1 MNRADQA
8 PEPSIEE
15 LLASIRLIIS
25 DADKQAPFQKEPR
38 APGMPAGAGQAAGAP
53 NEVDAG
59 EVFDLTDELVFPE
72 ETGRPQPAPPRAGMR
87 GQSGFD
93 GYSGLQAHLGVR
105 RAPALPAPDG
115 ASAML
120 RARAGQERLD
130 PTAALRPEA
139 RKPAQAPVS
148 APVWSRPELPAGA
161 AQPPIAPERPRQEQ
175 LSGRPLARNWAGD
188 VQMPVPDQGPV
199 SLFPSTPGQGQ
210 PETPG
215 AGGTGLAK
223 QQAGAQAEPPAAP
236 ADAEGPAAVAALA
249 QRLARS
255 AIGVLEASE
264 LENAKQV
271 DFEHLDAMSRAEV
284 TERFADA
291 IESVA
296 QAVQEEPDLPE
307 MADGQIPQSA
317 PQEQPVRQEQP
328 AAKMVAEAAPAPVA
342 EAPWD
347 IEAEA
352 VAMAEVP
359 VQAEVKAESRAEP
372 EPEEAA
378 AEPVPAPS
386 PVSAEPVR
394 PASPVQMAL
403 ATQPLAPAP
412 RAAQQPLA
420 QVQFMGAAQPPV
432 SATGG
437 GPLET
442 AVREML
448 RPLLVQWLNE
458 NMPRILES
466 AIREEISVR
475 GLLPKSDS

>member
-1 MNRADQA
+1 M
-8 PEPSIEE
+8 
-15 LLASIRLIIS
+15 
-25 DADKQAPFQKEPR
+25 
-38 APGMPAGAGQAAGAP
+38 
-53 NEVDAG
+53 
-59 EVFDLTDELVFPE
+59 
-72 ETGRPQPAPPRAGMR
+72 
-87 GQSGFD
+87 
-93 GYSGLQAHLGVR
+93 
-105 RAPALPAPDG
+105 
-115 ASAML
+115 
-120 RARAGQERLD
+120 
-130 PTAALRPEA
+130 
-139 RKPAQAPVS
+139 
-148 APVWSRPELPAGA
+148 
-161 AQPPIAPERPRQEQ
+161 
-175 LSGRPLARNWAGD
+175 
-188 VQMPVPDQGPV
+188 
-199 SLFPSTPGQGQ
+199 
-210 PETPG
+210 
-215 AGGTGLAK
+215 
-223 QQAGAQAEPPAAP
+223 
-236 ADAEGPAAVAALA
+236 AALA

-271 DFEHLDAMSRAEV
+271 DFEHLDAMSKAEV

-307 MADGQIPQSA
+307 MADGQISQSA

-328 AAKMVAEAAPAPVA
+328 AAKIAAEAAPVPVA
-342 EAPWD
+342 EAPRD
-347 IEAEA
+347 IRVEA

-359 VQAEVKAESRAEP
+359 VQAEVKAGNRAEP

-378 AEPVPAPS
+378 AEPVPVPS
-386 PVSAEPVR
+386 RSGWQ
-394 PASPVQMAL
+394 SPVQMAL
-403 ATQPLAPAP
+403 ATQPVAPAP
-412 RAAQQPLA
+412 RAVQQPLA
-420 QVQFMGAAQPPV
+420 QVQFMGATQPPV

>member
-1 MNRADQA
+1 
-8 PEPSIEE
+8 
-15 LLASIRLIIS
+15 
-25 DADKQAPFQKEPR
+25 
-38 APGMPAGAGQAAGAP
+38 
-53 NEVDAG
+53 
-59 EVFDLTDELVFPE
+59 
-72 ETGRPQPAPPRAGMR
+72 
-87 GQSGFD
+87 
-93 GYSGLQAHLGVR
+93 
-105 RAPALPAPDG
+105 
-115 ASAML
+115 
-120 RARAGQERLD
+120 
-130 PTAALRPEA
+130 
-139 RKPAQAPVS
+139 
-148 APVWSRPELPAGA
+148 
-161 AQPPIAPERPRQEQ
+161 
-175 LSGRPLARNWAGD
+175 
-188 VQMPVPDQGPV
+188 MPVPDQGPV
-199 SLFPSTPGQGQ
+199 SLFPSAPDKGQ

-215 AGGTGLAK
+215 TGSTGLAK
-223 QQAGAQAEPPAAP
+223 QQAVAQAESPAAP
-236 ADAEGPAAVAALA
+236 GEAEGPAAVAALA

-291 IESVA
+291 IECVA
-296 QAVQEEPDLPE
+296 QAVQEEPDLPQ
-307 MADGQIPQSA
+307 MADGQIPQSV

-378 AEPVPAPS
+378 AEPVPAPN
-386 PVSAEPVR
+386 PVSAEPVKLE
-394 PASPVQMAL
+394 SPVQMAL
-403 ATQPLAPAP
+403 ATQPVAPAP
-412 RAAQQPLA
+412 RPVQQPLA
-420 QVQFMGAAQPPV
+420 QVQFMGATQPPV

-458 NMPRILES
+458 NMPRILEN

-475 GLLPKSDS
+475 GLLPNSDS